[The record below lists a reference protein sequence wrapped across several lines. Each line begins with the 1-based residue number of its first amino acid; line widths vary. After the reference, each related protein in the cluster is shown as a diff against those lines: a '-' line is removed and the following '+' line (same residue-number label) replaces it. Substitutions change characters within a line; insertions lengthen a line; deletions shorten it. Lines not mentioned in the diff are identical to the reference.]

1 MLADDLDFSDLEPEL
16 NRIGVTREMFTRMLR
31 DFDTKNTGSQSL
43 DEDFAVAIDIKG
55 TLQLLKTLPDGAGQ
69 TSFVRLWE
77 AKFIAPW
84 LELAKRAAEL
94 ERRRRRDLD
103 GAADA

>member
-1 MLADDLDFSDLEPEL
+1 MFGDDLDFSDLEPEL
-16 NRIGVTREMFTRMLR
+16 NRIGVTREMFTQMLR
-31 DFDTKNTGSQSL
+31 DFDTKNSGSQSSN
-43 DEDFAVAIDIKG
+43 EDFAVLIDIKG

-69 TSFVRLWE
+69 ASFARLWE
-77 AKFIAPW
+77 AKFIEPW

-94 ERRRRRDLD
+94 ERRRRRGPN